1 MKKDICHRI
10 VVLLFV
16 SAMLAGC
23 ASPVIMTSNDVPTLK
38 GKWVGKTVF
47 GSFGSAQ
54 VGGEILTE
62 MEIYNDI
69 LPIEGKIT
77 FLTLPR
83 RVWDDLPQGIKGG
96 PTGQG
101 AVIPFKNGKLS
112 DKGFFKL
119 ISGEN
124 TLTLNLYNEGGKLK
138 LEGLVLLVSA
148 TDRYFMQGDVV
159 LDKK

>member
-1 MKKDICHRI
+1 MKKDICCKI
-10 VVLLFV
+10 VILFFV
-16 SAMLAGC
+16 SAMLVGC

-47 GSFGSAQ
+47 GSFGSAEA
-54 VGGEILTE
+54 GGETLTE
-62 MEIYNDI
+62 MEIYNNTI
-69 LPIEGKIT
+69 PIEGKIT

-83 RVWDDLPQGIKGG
+83 RVWDDLPPGIKSGQ
-96 PTGQG
+96 TGQG

-119 ISGEN
+119 VSGEN

-148 TDRYFMQGDVV
+148 KDRYFMQGDVA